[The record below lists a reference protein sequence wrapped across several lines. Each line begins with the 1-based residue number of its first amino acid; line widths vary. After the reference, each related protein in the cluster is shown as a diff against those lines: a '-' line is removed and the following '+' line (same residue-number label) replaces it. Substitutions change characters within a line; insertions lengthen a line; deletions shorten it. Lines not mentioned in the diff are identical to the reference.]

1 MRRLPTLQEVGFF
14 SSFGYLFLGTIPW
27 PWSLAPTLG
36 LVQNSLE
43 QTVVCF
49 WVHLVP
55 EIAVLE
61 LVEPVECVHYAG
73 FCVLAVFWL
82 EN

>member
-1 MRRLPTLQEVGFF
+1 M
-14 SSFGYLFLGTIPW
+14 SKAIPW

-43 QTVVCF
+43 QTVVRF

-61 LVEPVECVHYAG
+61 QVKPTECVYNVG
-73 FCVLAVFWL
+73 FCVLAVLFFIFFEL
-82 EN
+82 EIWKKFQFA